1 MKKKDK
7 DKKQEDNLDKLLENS
22 KDKKNALKKLI
33 KELNKND
40 NNKPKSN

>member
-1 MKKKDK
+1 MEKKD
-7 DKKQEDNLDKLLENS
+7 QEDNLDELLENS

-40 NNKPKSN
+40 KTKPKSN